1 MTLPPNVFQNPTQS
15 AQACQTPTVRTTFR
29 RLTEPQKHACLPT
42 NRGLARRPVKNE
54 SCVSLCVCVCGEER
68 RQTSFRQKEKTY
80 GCTLEVGCVCG
91 RGQRRVGAQRDELH
105 VPKLQSHLR

>member
-1 MTLPPNVFQNPTQS
+1 MP
-15 AQACQTPTVRTTFR
+15 
-29 RLTEPQKHACLPT
+29 

-54 SCVSLCVCVCGEER
+54 SYVSLCVCVCVGKSADKLAFE
-68 RQTSFRQKEKTY
+68 QKEKTY